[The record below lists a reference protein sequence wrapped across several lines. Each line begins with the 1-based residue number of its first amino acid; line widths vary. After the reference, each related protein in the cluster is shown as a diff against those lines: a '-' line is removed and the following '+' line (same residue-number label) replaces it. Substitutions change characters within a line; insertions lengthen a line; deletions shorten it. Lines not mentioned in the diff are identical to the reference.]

1 MPLFSI
7 QRKVRLRIE
16 KIQGDFLWGGRA
28 LEKEITPNE
37 VVDCVRGQEEGGLVV
52 KCLSL
57 LNEVLLCKFFLID
70 KENNI
75 KQKEETPN

>member
-1 MPLFSI
+1 MSPLSLSIYFMPLFSI

-37 VVDCVRGQEEGGLVV
+37 VVDCVRGQEERGFG
-52 KCLSL
+52 C
-57 LNEVLLCKFFLID
+57 
-70 KENNI
+70 
-75 KQKEETPN
+75 